1 MGLALSPL
9 FGMHELPS
17 IEDGYLKVASDP
29 IVFERDESVA
39 SHYILSLSLSL
50 RVSIFT
56 VATPRS

>member
-1 MGLALSPL
+1 LGLALSPL

-39 SHYILSLSLSL
+39 SNYTYEEI
-50 RVSIFT
+50 
-56 VATPRS
+56 